1 MNSSGSDTTLKN
13 GVALEEIA
21 ESFPILLLR
30 VSRAD
35 VSSVSP
41 LVSQL

>member
-13 GVALEEIA
+13 GVA

-41 LVSQL
+41 

>member
-21 ESFPILLLR
+21 ESFPILLLG
-30 VSRAD
+30 VSRAA

-41 LVSQL
+41 